1 VVSERLTAD
10 ARRTDVARC
19 GPLGARKARPVHS
32 PARAVCGEAEE
43 SPFEQTT
50 SVGRRDTPPPSIPHT
65 GIDNARAQYASPIPR
80 SDAHNMVAANGQVT
94 RLLCG
99 DGCRLAAVMADI
111 WFGLDTG
118 HDPGWRMMSSR
129 PATADRDGPG
139 LFVRRVTPNTGRRRS
154 SQASRDPPRAI
165 RCSRAGSPSP
175 AEHARPHPNGAC
187 AAHWHQRLR

>member
-10 ARRTDVARC
+10 AHRTDAATVR
-19 GPLGARKARPVHS
+19 PLRSSKARQVHS
-32 PARAVCGEAEE
+32 SARAVCGEAEE
-43 SPFEQTT
+43 FPLEQTT
-50 SVGRRDTPPPSIPHT
+50 SAGKRDTPPPSSPHA
-65 GIDNARAQYASPIPR
+65 GSNVRVQYASPIPR

-94 RLLCG
+94 RLPCG

-118 HDPGWRMMSSR
+118 HDPGWRMKRSR

-139 LFVRRVTPNTGRRRS
+139 AVRPARDAEHRATPQLAGIARS
-154 SQASRDPPRAI
+154 AGAI

-175 AEHARPHPNGAC
+175 AGHARPRPNGAC
-187 AAHWHQRLR
+187 AAHWRQRLR